1 VRTSDGFI
9 QYLDKVNSLSY
20 TGGVG
25 QRSFG
30 TWYRLAGH
38 YGAVGRA
45 AYRNERKESGMRPGR
60 VTRRQMLKG
69 IGGVG
74 FGSALLA
81 ACGGSSTG
89 SLASTSAS
97 ALASASSTLTAAAVP
112 TTGAASSAA
121 SSVTSSAAAVS

>member
-1 VRTSDGFI
+1 
-9 QYLDKVNSLSY
+9 
-20 TGGVG
+20 
-25 QRSFG
+25 
-30 TWYRLAGH
+30 
-38 YGAVGRA
+38 
-45 AYRNERKESGMRPGR
+45 MRPGR

-112 TTGAASSAA
+112 TTWACLQCRILGDEQCGSRQ
-121 SSVTSSAAAVS
+121 